1 MPQADKKWIS
11 HPNVLLLQ
19 TVKARFS
26 GTRVSIA
33 VCACCATTWFTASLT
48 AESVCIA
55 PLMRRSR
62 IHIRN
67 AAPTGE
73 ALSLHGGM

>member
-1 MPQADKKWIS
+1 MQWEFNGTPQADKKWIS

-33 VCACCATTWFTASLT
+33 VCACCASKQHGLQLLLQLSQF
-48 AESVCIA
+48 
-55 PLMRRSR
+55 
-62 IHIRN
+62 
-67 AAPTGE
+67 
-73 ALSLHGGM
+73 ALHH